1 MKVLDLFSGIG
12 GFSLGLERAGMT
24 TVAFCE
30 IEPYPRKVLAKH
42 WPTVPI
48 YDDVRELNATR
59 LAADGITGI
68 DLICGGFP
76 CQPFSVGG
84 KQLGAEDDRHLWPE
98 YFRLIQELRPTWVI
112 GENVVGLINL
122 GLDTVLDDLESIG
135 YATRTFDI
143 PACGVGAPHE
153 RRRLWIVAHA
163 DRNDGRGRDSTKSL
177 ECNSWMESWSSG
189 EDVAD
194 PSQLHGNG
202 SNDNAGERLEG
213 EPLPESGNGSGQNDV
228 AYTNGAFGER
238 DKCAVRSNQE
248 RTDNFIADWWATESG
263 FCRVANGV
271 PARAHRLKALGNA
284 VVPQIPEIIGRAIM
298 QINRSA
304 E

>member
-30 IEPYPRKVLAKH
+30 TEEYPRKVLAKH
-42 WPTVPI
+42 WPHVPC
-48 YDDVRELNATR
+48 YSDVRELNATR
-59 LAADGITGI
+59 LAADGIIGI

-76 CQPFSVGG
+76 CQPFSVAG
-84 KQLGAEDDRHLWPE
+84 KKLGAEDDRHLWPE

-122 GLDTVLDDLESIG
+122 GLDSVLDDLESIG
-135 YATRTFDI
+135 YATRTFDL

-153 RRRLWIVAHA
+153 RRRVWIVAHA
-163 DRNDGRGRDSTKSL
+163 GSQRTECVSTDDKDTKWRPISRT
-177 ECNSWMESWSSG
+177 EFSGGG

-194 PSQLHGNG
+194 
-202 SNDNAGERLEG
+202 
-213 EPLPESGNGSGQNDV
+213 
-228 AYTNGAFGER
+228 TNGAFGER
-238 DKCAVRSNQE
+238 DKCAERSNQE
-248 RTDNFIADWWATESG
+248 RTDHIFSGGWPTESG
-263 FCRVANGV
+263 ICRVANGV
-271 PARAHRLKALGNA
+271 PARTHRLKALGNA

-298 QINRSA
+298 QITIEKGKGND
-304 E
+304 